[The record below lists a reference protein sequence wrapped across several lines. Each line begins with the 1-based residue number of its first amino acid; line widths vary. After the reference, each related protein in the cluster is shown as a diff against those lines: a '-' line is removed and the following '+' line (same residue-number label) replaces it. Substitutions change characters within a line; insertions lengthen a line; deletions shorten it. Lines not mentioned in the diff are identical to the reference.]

1 MKSSELLLSSAER
14 FAAVTATSANIS
26 GEQTLRQSR
35 LNIGMQCSLSTS
47 YWVINY
53 LWHSRIN
60 LIFQLLLE
68 SCMKHHLPLIFSFH
82 LQMT

>member
-35 LNIGMQCSLSTS
+35 LNIGMQCSPCTS
-47 YWVINY
+47 YGGYKNY
-53 LWHSRIN
+53 GTH
-60 LIFQLLLE
+60 
-68 SCMKHHLPLIFSFH
+68 PLI
-82 LQMT
+82 